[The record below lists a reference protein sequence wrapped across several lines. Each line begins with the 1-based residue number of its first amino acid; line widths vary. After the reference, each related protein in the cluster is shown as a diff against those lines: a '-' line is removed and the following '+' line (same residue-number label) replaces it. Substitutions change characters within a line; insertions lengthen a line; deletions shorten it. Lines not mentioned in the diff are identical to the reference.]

1 MILNYIASYLEKG
14 VSFKKLGKYEEAIK
28 SYDLAIK
35 YKSDYAESYLEKG
48 IVLVNLGKHKE
59 AKENFNLALKYKPNL
74 IEEYEAI
81 IKALRKLGNDLMA
94 DEFEEKLKIMQD
106 NL

>member
-1 MILNYIASYLEKG
+1 M
-14 VSFKKLGKYEEAIK
+14 GKE
-28 SYDLAIK
+28 
-35 YKSDYAESYLEKG
+35 
-48 IVLVNLGKHKE
+48 KE
-59 AKENFNLALKYKPNL
+59 AKVNFHLALKYKPNL
-74 IEEYEAI
+74 MTEYTEI

>member
-1 MILNYIASYLEKG
+1 MR
-14 VSFKKLGKYEEAIK
+14 KLGKYQDAIK

-48 IVLVNLGKHKE
+48 IALISMGKEKA
-59 AKENFNLALKYKPNL
+59 AKANFHLALKYKPDL
-74 IEEYEAI
+74 IVEYEAI
-81 IKALRKLGNDLMA
+81 INALRKLGNNLMA
-94 DEFEEKLKIMQD
+94 DEFAEKIKILKD

>member
-1 MILNYIASYLEKG
+1 MQ
-14 VSFKKLGKYEEAIK
+14 LGKYQEAIK
-28 SYDLAIK
+28 SFDSVIKCQYDNEDAYNLKGCIFSILGKQQEAIK
-35 YKSDYAESYLEKG
+35 NYD
-48 IVLVNLGKHKE
+48 
-59 AKENFNLALKYKPNL
+59 LALKYKPHL

-94 DEFEEKLKIMQD
+94 NAFEEKLKIMQD